1 VKIPHHSHRGFS
13 LVETLVA
20 MFIFMLAVGVLAE
33 AANNAISAISLME
46 VREGTAR
53 DVQFVRDQVL
63 TISDTD
69 SLSMGG
75 DVATPSAGSA
85 HWDLVE
91 SETTDTP
98 DLFQVTLNITLA
110 GNEDVPAENDTETIM
125 LLRPQWSDTE
135 VRATDLSDI
144 EGNLQNVRTQQPW
157 P

>member
-1 VKIPHHSHRGFS
+1 
-13 LVETLVA
+13 

-33 AANNAISAISLME
+33 AANNAITAISLME
-46 VREGTAR
+46 IKEGNER
-53 DVQFVRDQVL
+53 NLQFVRDQIL

-75 DVATPSAGSA
+75 DVETPTAGTG
-85 HWDLVE
+85 HWDMVE
-91 SETTDTP
+91 SETLDTP
-98 DLFQVTLNITLA
+98 DLFKVTVAISLS
-110 GNEDVPAENDTETIM
+110 GNEDVPAETDTEVLM

-144 EGNLQNVRTQQPW
+144 EGNLQSVRTEQPW